1 MSCASFLAALEVTE
15 RAEDAAGEL
24 LRRIQRQNCGKMC
37 ARPPERACGGA
48 LSAEEEIL
56 KDEEKSDGHP
66 FDMLP
71 HRVERN

>member
-1 MSCASFLAALEVTE
+1 M
-15 RAEDAAGEL
+15 
-24 LRRIQRQNCGKMC
+24 QRQNCGKMC